1 MNRKIWVTYG
11 AQKLR
16 EAGIDNPDGEAWYL
30 FSHCFSLSREEY
42 LFSMTTPVEEG
53 EELRTYQSLLNQ
65 RVTERIPLQ
74 YLTGTQDF
82 MGYTFRVTPDVLIP
96 RQDTESVIEAVVE
109 GGYPHKT
116 ILDVCTGSGCIA
128 ISLCLLLEPK
138 ICVGTDIDE
147 KALEIAK
154 ENGRRLAPMVEFKKS
169 DLFSGVEGS
178 YDLIIS
184 NPPYIPTKDCMEL
197 MPEVKDHEPM
207 LALDGKEDGLYFYRK
222 LVGEAPDYLNAG
234 GTLVF
239 EIGYDQ
245 GPAVKT
251 MMEEAGFSSVK
262 IKKDLAGLDR
272 MVIGTLTEGEEDV

>member
-11 AQKLR
+11 AEKLR

-30 FSHCFSLSREEY
+30 FSHSFSLSREEY

-53 EELRTYQSLLNQ
+53 EELEQYKALLDRRIRE
-65 RVTERIPLQ
+65 RVPLQ

-109 GGYPHKT
+109 GNYPHES

-128 ISLCLLLEPK
+128 ISLCLMLKPDVC
-138 ICVGTDIDE
+138 IGTDIDE

-154 ENGRRLAPMVEFKKS
+154 ENGRRLAPMVKFKKS
-169 DLFSGVEGS
+169 DLFSGVDGS
-178 YDLIIS
+178 FDLIIS

-197 MPEVKDHEPM
+197 MPEVKDHESM
-207 LALDGKEDGLYFYRK
+207 LALDGKEDGLYFYRQ
-222 LVGEAPDYLNAG
+222 LVGTAPKHLNGG

-245 GPAVKT
+245 GAAVKT
-251 MMEEAGFSSVK
+251 MMEEAGFSSVE

-272 MVIGTLTEGEEDV
+272 MGIGTLA